1 MFVAAINGSAMGGGC
16 ELALACDI
24 RLMAAGPYLI
34 GQPEILFGFPPGG
47 RALSGSRML
56 GSAAHCG
63 SASRGRRSSRTTRTS
78 SG

>member
-47 RALSGSRML
+47 GGTQRLTHARIGPGTAALP
-56 GSAAHCG
+56 
-63 SASRGRRSSRTTRTS
+63 RGAPGRTTRTS